1 MKKENL
7 KIGHKIESK
16 ENDYGVYVVVS
27 LYNKNPHIWEI
38 RNNRGV
44 RTLGEGELKFWKLS
58 NKI

>member
-1 MKKENL
+1 MTKENL
-7 KIGHKIESK
+7 KIGDKIESK

-38 RNNRGV
+38 RNNRGE
-44 RTLGEGELKFWKLS
+44 RTLGEDELKFWKLS